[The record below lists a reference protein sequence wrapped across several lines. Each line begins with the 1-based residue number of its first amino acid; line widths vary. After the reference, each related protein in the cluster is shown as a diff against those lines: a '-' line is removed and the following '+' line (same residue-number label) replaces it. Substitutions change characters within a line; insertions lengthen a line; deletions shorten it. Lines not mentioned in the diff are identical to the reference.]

1 MGDST
6 GNQVSPNE
14 IQTLLS
20 GVDLRGLGPEELSV
34 LMKGGLGMRE
44 LMARDAAS
52 VQRAQQDQIENY
64 YRHYSA
70 MIAAGK
76 DHRDAQKFALEMSQL
91 NRSTPY
97 EVNGQMMIDW
107 TTPQGQV
114 AKREIVGPATPK
126 TEGVRWMQ
134 APDGRVF
141 KATASTPDSEIP
153 KGSIMLS
160 NVHPKDGQLTVNDQ
174 TKLAMMK
181 GIVESGQTVSDTG
194 ATLKYDEPTRD
205 SIMQVVNQSDPHNQF
220 VKIPG
225 REVPG
230 IGNDIPTQ
238 YIKLPK
244 TAIGILAMPDT
255 QVIAY
260 DDKTGKS
267 LTVTGVKQFAKDK
280 GVAPELVLKHFGLIK

>member
-1 MGDST
+1 
-6 GNQVSPNE
+6 
-14 IQTLLS
+14 
-20 GVDLRGLGPEELSV
+20 
-34 LMKGGLGMRE
+34 MKGGLGMRE

-52 VQRAQQDQIENY
+52 AQRTQQDQIENY

-97 EVNGQMMIDW
+97 EVNGQMVIDW
-107 TTPQGQV
+107 TTPQGQI

-134 APDGRVF
+134 APDGQVF

-194 ATLKYDEPTRD
+194 VTLKYDEPTRD

-225 REVPG
+225 PPG
-230 IGNDIPTQ
+230 YFGGQGAAQ
-238 YIKLPK
+238 YVKLPK

-267 LTVTGVKQFAKDK
+267 LTVASIKQFAQDK